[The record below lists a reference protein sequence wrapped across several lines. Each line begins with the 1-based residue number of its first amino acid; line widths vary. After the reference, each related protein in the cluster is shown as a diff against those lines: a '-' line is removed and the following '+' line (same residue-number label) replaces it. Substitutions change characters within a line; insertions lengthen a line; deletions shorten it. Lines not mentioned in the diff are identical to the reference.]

1 MRVFR
6 RCGARARLAALIVPV
21 LMVSANGQAA
31 PMAAQRQQPPTP
43 PTQTSPPRSTP
54 AIPEREQPQPAPA
67 PVRPRD
73 PQTPGQTQPQPA
85 PGAVQP
91 TTPAGQPPA
100 GVPPSTMPPAGA
112 PAAPV
117 PGQPSTVS
125 QAPVSPPSDAPPVTE
140 QRTSGPVMKLSL
152 DETVTRALEFN
163 LDVQVQRLNPRL
175 QDLAIQGAQAVW
187 NPNLTNDTRYNSFSD
202 VPTDVLLGNSL
213 SSETFTTT
221 SGIAQS
227 LPWYGT
233 DYNIGWTNDRRTT
246 TAERQQFNPSLSS
259 TMTFNITQPLLR
271 DFRTDSNRTNLLVTR
286 KQREITDVA
295 LQQTIVQTTRQVR
308 NAYWDLVYA
317 RANLSVTQQSLDL
330 SRQTLRDNRTRVEV
344 GTMAPI
350 DIVRAEAEVARNEET
365 AIIAAAQIDL
375 AEDSLRRLIFDP
387 ASPDYWTT
395 NIDLTDAAPA
405 PTDTRDVDIESAV
418 AKAMQQRTDLVQQ
431 RKSLEATDINL
442 RFYKNQLLPAVDFF
456 ANYGLFYRGGLQRD
470 PNDPNVILSDRS
482 WGGVV
487 ERMFARDAPRWT
499 VGVQVSYP
507 LGRSTQEVNLA
518 RARLQETQQQ
528 LNLKNQELQATA
540 EVRNAGRNVNTN
552 RRRVEASRATRIL
565 SERQLEAEQ
574 KKFAV
579 GLSTSFEV
587 VQAQRDLANARD
599 SELRAIIDYVQALVT
614 FDAVQLAGTS
624 NANAS
629 GAGGGNNNGGTGGT
643 GNTGGTGGTNNNNQQ
658 QNR

>member
-6 RCGARARLAALIVPV
+6 TCGARVRLAALIVPV

-43 PTQTSPPRSTP
+43 PTQPSSPS
-54 AIPEREQPQPAPA
+54 QPA
-67 PVRPRD
+67 
-73 PQTPGQTQPQPA
+73 PGQTQPTPA
-85 PGAVQP
+85 PGTAQPTAPTTP

-100 GVPPSTMPPAGA
+100 TPAGQPPAAPGAPAGQPPAAPATLPAGA
-112 PAAPV
+112 PGPV

-125 QAPVSPPSDAPPVTE
+125 QAPVSPPSEAPPVTE
-140 QRTSGPVMKLSL
+140 QRTSGPVVKLSL
-152 DETVTRALEFN
+152 DDTVTRALEFN
-163 LDVQVQRLNPRL
+163 LDVQVQRINPRL
-175 QDLAIQGAQAVW
+175 QDLAVQGAQAVW
-187 NPNLTNDTRYNSFSD
+187 NPNLTNNTALQDETGIPEDNLLTGQQTSTVTRFFN
-202 VPTDVLLGNSL
+202 
-213 SSETFTTT
+213 TT

-233 DYNIGWTNDRRTT
+233 QYSAGWQNGRLKTTRDR
-246 TAERQQFNPSLSS
+246 QLFNPSVTSNLS
-259 TMTFNITQPLLR
+259 FDVTQPLLR
-271 DFRTDSNRTNLLVTR
+271 NFLTDSNRTNLLVTR

-308 NAYWDLVYA
+308 NSYWELVYA
-317 RANLSVTQQSLDL
+317 RANLSVAQQSLDL

-350 DIVRAEAEVARNEET
+350 DIVRAEAEVARNEEA
-365 AIIAAAQIDL
+365 AILAAAQIDL
-375 AEDSLRRLIFDP
+375 AEDNLRRLIFDP

-405 PTDTRDVDIESAV
+405 PTDTRDVDIEAAV

-431 RKSLEATDINL
+431 RKSLEATDLNL
-442 RFYKNQLLPAVDFF
+442 RFFKNQLLPAFDLV
-456 ANYGLFYRGGLQRD
+456 ASYGLFYRGGLRVPDDNPDTIERD
-470 PNDPNVILSDRS
+470 ISWTDTVRS
-482 WGGVV
+482 ML
-487 ERMFARDAPRWT
+487 EREAPTWQ
-499 VGVQVSYP
+499 VGFRVSYP

-518 RARLQETQQQ
+518 RARLQATQQQ
-528 LNLKNQELQATA
+528 LNLKDLELQAAA

-587 VQAQRDLANARD
+587 VQAQRDLANARN
-599 SELRAIIDYVQALVT
+599 SELQAIIDYVQALVD

-629 GAGGGNNNGGTGGT
+629 GVSGGNNNGGNNNGGTGGT
-643 GNTGGTGGTNNNNQQ
+643 NNQQ

>member
-6 RCGARARLAALIVPV
+6 RFGARVRLAALIVPV

-31 PMAAQRQQPPTP
+31 PMAAQRQQPPAP
-43 PTQTSPPRSTP
+43 
-54 AIPEREQPQPAPA
+54 PQPAPSSA
-67 PVRPRD
+67 QPS
-73 PQTPGQTQPQPA
+73 TPA
-85 PGAVQP
+85 
-91 TTPAGQPPA
+91 TPAGQSPASVPATQPPA
-100 GVPPSTMPPAGA
+100 VPA
-112 PAAPV
+112 PPV

-125 QAPVSPPSDAPPVTE
+125 QAPVSPPSEAPPVTE
-140 QRTSGPVMKLSL
+140 QRTSGPVVKLSL
-152 DETVTRALEFN
+152 DDTVTRALEFN
-163 LDVQVQRLNPRL
+163 LDVQVQRINPRL
-175 QDLAIQGAQAVW
+175 QDLAVQGAQAVW
-187 NPNLTNDTRYNSFSD
+187 TPNLTNDTSLEDTTSIAQDTLLTGEQTSNSTRRF
-202 VPTDVLLGNSL
+202 N
-213 SSETFTTT
+213 TT

-233 DYNIGWTNDRRTT
+233 QYSAGWQNGRLSTDLTN
-246 TAERQQFNPSLSS
+246 QQFNPSLTSNLS
-259 TMTFNITQPLLR
+259 FDVSQPLLR
-271 DFRTDSNRTNLLVTR
+271 NFRTDSNRTNLLVTR

-317 RANLSVTQQSLDL
+317 RANLNVQQQSLDL

-350 DIVRAEAEVARNEET
+350 DIVRAEAEVARNEEA
-365 AIIAAAQIDL
+365 AILAAAQIDL
-375 AEDSLRRLIFDP
+375 MEDNLRRLIFDP
-387 ASPDYWTT
+387 SSPDYWTT

-405 PTDTRDVDIESAV
+405 PTDARDVDIEAAV

-431 RKSLEATDINL
+431 RKSLEATDLNL
-442 RFYKNQLLPAVDFF
+442 RFYKNQLLPAFDLV
-456 ANYGLFYRGGLQRD
+456 ANYGLSYRGGIRLSD
-470 PNDPNVILSDRS
+470 NPNVDNDITWTETVRS
-482 WGGVV
+482 
-487 ERMFARDAPRWT
+487 MLARDAPTWT
-499 VGVQVSYP
+499 VGFRVAYP

-518 RARLQETQQQ
+518 RARLQQTQSQ
-528 LNLKNQELQATA
+528 LNLKDSELQAAA

-587 VQAQRDLANARD
+587 VQAQRDLANARN
-599 SELRAIIDYVQALVT
+599 SELQAIIDYVQALVD
-614 FDAVQLAGTS
+614 FDAVQLAGTGT
-624 NANAS
+624 AS
-629 GAGGGNNNGGTGGT
+629 ASTVGGGNTGNT
-643 GNTGGTGGTNNNNQQ
+643 GNTGGTNNNQQ

>member
-1 MRVFR
+1 MRVLR

-21 LMVSANGQAA
+21 LLVSANGQAA

-43 PTQTSPPRSTP
+43 PTQPSPPRSTP
-54 AIPEREQPQPAPA
+54 ALPEPGQTSPPAVPP

-85 PGAVQP
+85 PGTAQP

-100 GVPPSTMPPAGA
+100 GVPPASLPPAGA
-112 PAAPV
+112 PTTPV

-125 QAPVSPPSDAPPVTE
+125 QAPVSPASDAPPVTE
-140 QRTSGPVMKLSL
+140 QRTSGPVIQLSL
-152 DETVTRALEFN
+152 DDTVTRALEFN
-163 LDVQVQRLNPRL
+163 LDVQVQRINPRL
-175 QDLAIQGAQAVW
+175 QDLAVQGAQAVW
-187 NPNLTNDTRYNSFSD
+187 TPTLTNDTRFNSFSD
-202 VPTDVLLGNSL
+202 VPTDVLLGDSIT
-213 SSETFTTT
+213 SRTFTTN
-221 SGIAQS
+221 SGIQQS

-233 DYNIGWTNDRRTT
+233 DYSVGWTNDRRTT
-246 TAERQQFNPSLSS
+246 NALRQQFNPSLSS
-259 TMTFNITQPLLR
+259 TMTFNVTQPLLR
-271 DFRTDSNRTNLLVTR
+271 DFLTDSNRTNLLVTR

-308 NAYWDLVYA
+308 NSYWDLVYA
-317 RANLSVTQQSLDL
+317 RANLSVAQQSLNL

-365 AIIAAAQIDL
+365 AILAAAQIDL
-375 AEDSLRRLIFDP
+375 AEDNLRRLIFDP

-395 NIDLTDAAPA
+395 NIDLTDVAPS
-405 PTDTRDVDIESAV
+405 PTDTRDVDIEAAV
-418 AKAMQQRTDLVQQ
+418 ATALQKRTDLVQT
-431 RKSLEATDINL
+431 RKSLEATDLNI
-442 RFYKNQLLPAVDFF
+442 RYFKNQLLPAVDAF
-456 ANYGLFYRGGLQRD
+456 ANYGMFYRGGLQID
-470 PNDPNVILSDRS
+470 DDGNVVSDRS

-499 VGVQVSYP
+499 LGVQVSYP
-507 LGRSTQEVNLA
+507 LGRSSQEVNLA
-518 RARLQETQQQ
+518 RARLQQTQSQ
-528 LNLKNQELQATA
+528 LNLKDQELTAAA

-587 VQAQRDLANARD
+587 VQAQRDLAQARN
-599 SELRAIIDYVQALVT
+599 SELQAIIDYVQSLVD
-614 FDAVQLAGTS
+614 FEAVQLAGTS
-624 NANAS
+624 GASAS
-629 GAGGGNNNGGTGGT
+629 GPGGGTGGT
-643 GNTGGTGGTNNNNQQ
+643 GNTGGTNNNQQ
-658 QNR
+658 QQGR

>member
-1 MRVFR
+1 MRVLR
-6 RCGARARLAALIVPV
+6 TCGARVRLAALIVPV

-31 PMAAQRQQPPTP
+31 PAAAQRQQPPAP
-43 PTQTSPPRSTP
+43 PTT
-54 AIPEREQPQPAPA
+54 
-67 PVRPRD
+67 
-73 PQTPGQTQPQPA
+73 PA
-85 PGAVQP
+85 PGAAQPTTPP
-91 TTPAGQPPA
+91 TTPAGPPPA
-100 GVPPSTMPPAGA
+100 A
-112 PAAPV
+112 PATPPPAPV

-140 QRTSGPVMKLSL
+140 QRTSGPVIKLSL

-163 LDVQVQRLNPRL
+163 LDVQVQRINPRL

-187 NPNLTNDTRYNSFSD
+187 NPNLTNDTRFSSQTF
-202 VPTDVLLGNSL
+202 VPQDVLQG
-213 SSETFTTT
+213 TFYSTDTFYT
-221 SGIAQS
+221 NSGIAQA

-233 DYNIGWTNDRRTT
+233 EYSVGWANDRLATDN
-246 TAERQQFNPSLSS
+246 ASNQQFNPALSS
-259 TMTFNITQPLLR
+259 TMTFQLTQPLLR

-295 LQQTIVQTTRQVR
+295 LQQTIIQTTRQVR

-317 RANLSVTQQSLDL
+317 RANLSVQQQSLDL
-330 SRQTLRDNRTRVEV
+330 ARQTLRDNRTRVEV

-365 AIIAAAQIDL
+365 AILAAAQIDL

-387 ASPDYWTT
+387 ASADYWTT

-405 PTDTRDVDIESAV
+405 PTDTRDVDIEAAV
-418 AKAMQQRTDLVQQ
+418 SNAMQKRTDLTQT
-431 RKSLEATDINL
+431 RKSLEATDINIKFF
-442 RFYKNQLLPAVDFF
+442 RNQLLPAVDAY
-456 ANYGLFYRGGLQRD
+456 ANYGLFYRGGLQT
-470 PNDPNVILSDRS
+470 NQAGEIVSDRS
-482 WGGVV
+482 WSGVV
-487 ERMFARDAPRWT
+487 GRMFARDAPRWT
-499 VGVQVSYP
+499 LGVQVSYP

-518 RARLQETQQQ
+518 RARLQQTQSQ
-528 LNLKNQELQATA
+528 LTLKNQELAAAA

-587 VQAQRDLANARD
+587 VQAQRDLANARN
-599 SELRAIIDYVQALVT
+599 SELQAIIDYVQSLVT

-624 NANAS
+624 NASAS
-629 GAGGGNNNGGTGGT
+629 GVGGGTGGT
-643 GNTGGTGGTNNNNQQ
+643 GNTGNTGGTNNNQQ

>member
-6 RCGARARLAALIVPV
+6 TCGARARLAALIVPV

-31 PMAAQRQQPPTP
+31 PMAAQRQQPP
-43 PTQTSPPRSTP
+43 PTTQPSPPRSTP
-54 AIPEREQPQPAPA
+54 SLPEREQPQPAVPP
-67 PVRPRD
+67 PVRT
-73 PQTPGQTQPQPA
+73 PQTPPAQPQ
-85 PGAVQP
+85 QP
-91 TTPAGQPPA
+91 TTPTGQPPAGQPPA
-100 GVPPSTMPPAGA
+100 GQPPAGLPSTTMPPAGA
-112 PAAPV
+112 PTTPV

-125 QAPVSPPSDAPPVTE
+125 QAPVSPPSDAPPVSE
-140 QRTSGPVMKLSL
+140 QRTSGPVVRLSL
-152 DETVTRALEFN
+152 DDTVTRALEFN
-163 LDVQVQRLNPRL
+163 LDVQVQRINPRL

-187 NPNLTNDTRYNSFSD
+187 NPALTNDTRYNSFSD
-202 VPTDVLLGNSL
+202 VPTDVLLGS
-213 SSETFTTT
+213 SITSETFQTQT
-221 SGIAQS
+221 GIAQA

-233 DYNIGWTNDRRTT
+233 EYNVGWLNDRRTT
-246 TAERQQFNPSLSS
+246 NAQRQQFNPSLSS
-259 TMTFNITQPLLR
+259 TMTFNVTQPLLR
-271 DFRTDSNRTNLLVTR
+271 DFLTDSNRTNLLVTR

-317 RANLSVTQQSLDL
+317 RANLAVAQQSLDL

-365 AIIAAAQIDL
+365 AILAAAQIDL
-375 AEDSLRRLIFDP
+375 FEDNLRRLIFDP

-405 PTDTRDVDIESAV
+405 PSDTRDVDIEAAV
-418 AKAMQQRTDLVQQ
+418 SKAIQQRTDLVQQ
-431 RKSLEATDINL
+431 RKSLEATDLNL
-442 RFYKNQLLPAVDFF
+442 RFFKNQLLPAVDAF
-456 ANYGLFYRGGLQRD
+456 ANYGLFYRGGLQINPD
-470 PNDPNVILSDRS
+470 TGEIESDRG

-507 LGRSTQEVNLA
+507 LGRSTQQVNLA
-518 RARLQETQQQ
+518 RARLQQTQSQ
-528 LNLKNQELQATA
+528 LNLRDSELQAAA

-587 VQAQRDLANARD
+587 VQAQRDLAQARN
-599 SELRAIIDYVQALVT
+599 SELQAIIDYVQSLVD
-614 FDAVQLAGTS
+614 FEAVQQAGTS
-624 NANAS
+624 TASAN
-629 GAGGGNNNGGTGGT
+629 GVGGGNT
-643 GNTGGTGGTNNNNQQ
+643 GNTGGTGGTNNNQQQQ